1 MAAMYALPSSRC
13 PHIFHTI
20 KFLSNLIES
29 WHNCIASPTPALF
42 SPLVQAAAHTPPYAR
57 SNPSADTLSHN
68 TTRADSL
75 YTSSRVPAIRNS
87 DTGIS
92 SSHPS
97 FYVPAPSPQNSA
109 SYPSRLPEHSWSIPL
124 SYRQLRP
131 CMRLQAEGH
140 RS

>member
-1 MAAMYALPSSRC
+1 MAAMYTIPSSRC
-13 PHIFHTI
+13 PHNFHTTN
-20 KFLSNLIES
+20 FLSILVES

-42 SPLVQAAAHTPPYAR
+42 SPLVHAAAHTPPYAP
-57 SNPSADTLSHN
+57 SKPSADTLSHN
-68 TTRADSL
+68 TTRVDSL
-75 YTSSRVPAIRNS
+75 YTSSRVPTLRNS

-92 SSHPS
+92 FSHPG

-109 SYPSRLPEHSWSIPL
+109 SYSSRLPQHSWSIPL

-131 CMRLQAEGH
+131 YMRLQAEGH